1 MLQLASSS
9 NQSKIIQTSS
19 QLIALDGISFNSSDP
34 MRSITDFFNHRVY
47 CNSEEK
53 VAFVSD
59 VREFFCEKAFRDEK
73 LNLSEVEKQRFSNIL
88 LPALLDATTLTS
100 FEKQRMVAVAEKV
113 TGIHFTTMKGKYH
126 VDQFITKDPVTANE
140 RWGWLSHEDV
150 VSFGFKQNTDS
161 KLKFDASR
169 RNDAGYTIPD
179 ILDFEGLSPSAQR
192 ALEVLG
198 AFFPDFKPS
207 IPSLLEIL
215 DFAVKRQLNPLINE
229 VIGLFKGIDSWEEY
243 ETFSECVCQYLDD
256 PSFTEALKALNEP
269 LILGD
274 DFTEVQKT
282 QIAVF
287 NDALSKPLKNRTR
300 GNQSASADANMI
312 AVDRGASRFSI

>member
-1 MLQLASSS
+1 MLQDAGRGRLRGRALVDLPVRVVV
-9 NQSKIIQTSS
+9 QEALVALGPVRRQARV
-19 QLIALDGISFNSSDP
+19 QQRLLDGVVPDA
-34 MRSITDFFNHRVY
+34 DLHDLAGLVGG
-47 CNSEEK
+47 
-53 VAFVSD
+53 
-59 VREFFCEKAFRDEK
+59 RD
-73 LNLSEVEKQRFSNIL
+73 L
-88 LPALLDATTLTS
+88 A
-100 FEKQRMVAVAEKV
+100 
-113 TGIHFTTMKGKYH
+113 G